1 MGLFSF
7 INMFVWIVFPP
18 ALFLN
23 GVLLL
28 PTPRR
33 VRSWLMRNIVDR
45 ILYTRIHL
53 AETASVPLYYAVLGL
68 AVFVFALS
76 ALDTAAAEQVSDRAR
91 PGHSEDAQ

>member
-53 AETASVPLYYAVLGL
+53 AETA
-68 AVFVFALS
+68 
-76 ALDTAAAEQVSDRAR
+76 
-91 PGHSEDAQ
+91 